1 MDKVAFKWY
10 NGSKK
15 VRRLALGILD
25 IFSKRNKDNQKSI
38 FKYDEIPE
46 PLRVQ
51 IIHIW
56 RDAIGQY
63 VTGGSYYTHNSSNE
77 TWDFIHKS
85 LCKEYGLVNLI
96 SKGHNVFEK
105 CIYFLHEEKSV
116 ERVLD
121 IIELT
126 FRVIDTEIRTDRYNW
141 ADKGITQPPDDA
153 IQELNKRFQEHGI
166 GYQYLNGKIVRVD
179 SDFIYRE
186 AVEPAVNL
194 MFGEGFEG
202 ASEEFMKA
210 HEHFKNRNDKEAV
223 TEALKAFE
231 STMKTIFIKKSW
243 KLPQKQTASH
253 LIAGLFA
260 KELIPSNL
268 QTQLNSLKT
277 TLEGLATIR
286 NQTTAHGQGEKSV
299 KIPRHLVAYALHL
312 CATNTVF
319 LIEAYKTK
327 K

>member
-1 MDKVAFKWY
+1 
-10 NGSKK
+10 
-15 VRRLALGILD
+15 LGIIE
-25 IFSKRNKDNQKSI
+25 IFSKRNKENQKSI
-38 FKYDEIPE
+38 FKYNEIPQT
-46 PLRVQ
+46 LRVQ
-51 IIHIW
+51 IMHIW
-56 RDAIGQY
+56 RDSIGRYDSSRFQY
-63 VTGGSYYTHNSSNE
+63 GRNSNGN
-77 TWDFIHKS
+77 WDYIHKS
-85 LCKEYGLVNLI
+85 LCKEYGVI
-96 SKGHNVFEK
+96 SLSTKGNNSIENCFA
-105 CIYFLHEEKSV
+105 FLQEEKSV

-121 IIELT
+121 IIELS
-126 FRVIDTEIRTDRYNW
+126 FREIDTEIRDERFFW
-141 ADKGITQPPDDA
+141 DEMGITQSPDEA
-153 IQELNKRFQEHGI
+153 IEELNKRFQEHGI

-179 SDFIYRE
+179 SDYIYRE

-202 ASEEFMKA
+202 ASEEFMNA
-210 HEHFKNRNDKEAV
+210 HEHFKKGNDKEAV

-231 STMKTIFIKKSW
+231 STMKTIFVKKGW
-243 KLPQKQTASH
+243 KLPPKQTASP

-260 KELIPSNL
+260 MELIPSNL

-312 CATNTVF
+312 CATNIVF

>member
-1 MDKVAFKWY
+1 M
-10 NGSKK
+10 
-15 VRRLALGILD
+15 GILD

-38 FKYDEIPE
+38 FKYDEIPQ

-51 IIHIW
+51 IAHIW

-63 VTGGSYYTHNSSNE
+63 ATGSYYTHSSSNA
-77 TWDFIHKS
+77 TWDFIHKA
-85 LCKEYGLVNLI
+85 LCKEYGLVSLS
-96 SKGHNVFEK
+96 SKGYNVLDK
-105 CIYFLHEEKSV
+105 CICFLQEEKSV

-121 IIELT
+121 IIELS
-126 FRVIDTEIRTDRYNW
+126 FRVIDKKIRHERASW
-141 ADKGITQPPDDA
+141 SDKGITQPPDDA

-210 HEHFKNRNDKEAV
+210 HEHFKKGNDKEAV

-231 STMKTIFIKKSW
+231 STMKTIFIKKGW
-243 KLPQKQTASH
+243 ELPNKQNANPLIKKL
-253 LIAGLFA
+253 IEEG
-260 KELIPSNL
+260 LIP
-268 QTQLNSLKT
+268 QFQENSL
-277 TLEGLATIR
+277 LGLPTIR
-286 NQTTAHGQGEKSV
+286 NNLTAHGQGEKSV
-299 KIPRHLVAYALHL
+299 EIPRHLVAYALHL
-312 CATNTVF
+312 CATNIVF

>member
-1 MDKVAFKWY
+1 MDNIAFKWY
-10 NGSKK
+10 NDSKK
-15 VRRLALGILD
+15 VRRLSLGILD

-38 FKYDEIPE
+38 FKYDEIPK

-51 IIHIW
+51 IVHIW

-63 VTGGSYYTHNSSNE
+63 DFSEYSNRNSSSNAI
-77 TWDFIHKS
+77 WDFMYKA
-85 LCKEYGLVNLI
+85 LCKEYGLISLI
-96 SKGHNVFEK
+96 SKGNNVVEK
-105 CIYFLHEEKSV
+105 CIFFLHEEKSV

-121 IIELT
+121 IIELS
-126 FRVIDTEIRTDRYNW
+126 FRLIDTEIREDRYNW
-141 ADKGITQPPDDA
+141 SNKGITQYPDDA

-210 HEHFKNRNDKEAV
+210 HEHFKKGNDKEAV

-231 STMKTIFIKKSW
+231 STMKTIFIKKGW
-243 KLPQKQTASH
+243 ELPNKQNANP
-253 LIAGLFA
+253 LIKRLIEEG
-260 KELIPSNL
+260 LIP
-268 QTQLNSLKT
+268 QFQENSL
-277 TLEGLATIR
+277 LGLPTIR
-286 NQTTAHGQGEKSV
+286 NNLTAHGQGEKSV

-312 CATNTVF
+312 CATNIVF
-319 LIEAYKTK
+319 LIEAYKIK